1 MFARFHCLNSCR
13 SQRREREIERATGR
27 ESHRARER
35 ESHRARER
43 ESHGVLF
50 KCLITLVSAIRLFS
64 KYYQIKAHN
73 LVHLLFVLHEARI

>member
-13 SQRREREIERATGR
+13 SQRREREIERATG
-27 ESHRARER
+27 R